1 MYDLIFNYV
10 KTVYS
15 ILVYIVFYGHMAP
28 WKTSN
33 LTEPVAYI
41 CNLNLKY
48 LKLTKMDR
56 KLFIIIYNM
65 FTMHGVSKTWL
76 VYPTGPCIQLGVT
89 ARWEFLNDQCGID
102 LFY

>member
-1 MYDLIFNYV
+1 
-10 KTVYS
+10 
-15 ILVYIVFYGHMAP
+15 MAHGP
-28 WKTSN
+28 MEDQC
-33 LTEPVAYI
+33 LTEPVAYLVEI
-41 CNLNLKY
+41 LK
-48 LKLTKMDR
+48 KD
-56 KLFIIIYNM
+56 M